1 MPLRYWVLSRCIFTG
16 THGTQ
21 QLRQKLSGL
30 SEAEQAQAAASLFDK
45 EAMSGMLAILNG
57 SLADFEKLS
66 NAIDYI

>member
-1 MPLRYWVLSRCIFTG
+1 M
-16 THGTQ
+16 
-21 QLRQKLSGL
+21 SGL